1 MDNAAEEFQTALR
14 LNVSRR
20 KGILAQIASE
30 ISDAEAGLEAINTE
44 ERNAEI
50 STIDVALTV
59 KNRSHLA
66 KVMRRLQAIAVINIS
81 RKGSNNEETDDKKG
95 EIKSSAF
102 AAIGPYSQAIESLGE
117 NFSFLDKYRSNP
129 MKSKLNI
136 PILFR
141 KPNRY
146 LRILTK

>member
-1 MDNAAEEFQTALR
+1 MGHMTPGKGLVVHIESCPNINEFRRRASREIIPARWTVKTEGEFQTALR

-59 KNRSHLA
+59 KNSIDA
-66 KVMRRLQAIAVINIS
+66 KFLTIYTLQVHAEYKIS
-81 RKGSNNEETDDKKG
+81 YKKG
-95 EIKSSAF
+95 
-102 AAIGPYSQAIESLGE
+102 
-117 NFSFLDKYRSNP
+117 
-129 MKSKLNI
+129 
-136 PILFR
+136 
-141 KPNRY
+141 
-146 LRILTK
+146 